1 MQVRDY
7 EPLIEPASDAR
18 NGEETAALACGRG
31 IAAIISTS
39 FGFAWL
45 GWGSTAL
52 HGLPW
57 EIWTAYLLATCAL
70 LALAIRALRRGRKML
85 EAQEGAWLRFWQRR
99 RKAYR
104 ILTLGEIGGC
114 LIVVALANLFH
125 RTDWIAVGIS
135 FVVGL
140 HFLPLSRILGVATYY
155 WVGASIVTFD
165 AVAIVT
171 RESLNPTAFAGI
183 ATGLILWISAIY
195 ALVRSSGAGAHAPG
209 GVSSR

>member
-1 MQVRDY
+1 
-7 EPLIEPASDAR
+7 
-18 NGEETAALACGRG
+18 
-31 IAAIISTS
+31 
-39 FGFAWL
+39 
-45 GWGSTAL
+45 
-52 HGLPW
+52 
-57 EIWTAYLLATCAL
+57 
-70 LALAIRALRRGRKML
+70 ML
-85 EAQEGAWLRFWQRR
+85 EAQEGAWLGFWQRR

-140 HFLPLSRILGVATYY
+140 HFLPLSRILEVATYY
-155 WVGASIVTFD
+155 WVGASIIVAD
-165 AVAIVT
+165 AVAIIT

-195 ALVRSSGAGAHAPG
+195 ALVRSFRAGAGASG
-209 GVSSR
+209 GVSGR